1 MLAFEQPGSEKN
13 LSSSPLP
20 DSPSP
25 TAVTDCEFI
34 EGLPSSE
41 AHKRAT
47 LARNLLGC
55 ASRALALWLIEID
68 KRKLYLDFCCSS
80 VYQYASLHL
89 SLEGHAVSEYLR
101 TGRALQN
108 LPSLSRAYEKG
119 EISSSK
125 MREIT
130 RVAVPETDAFWTE
143 SAKKCTTRE
152 IEKMVVYTPKGGLP
166 FEVAIGARESVGV
179 ASPTG
184 KMDKT
189 DKIEMRNAQ
198 EGIGGKPVEEA
209 IGGKPIEEEKRI
221 KYHDKLIIELAGD
234 QMAVVKDAFDKAR
247 KESGLKDRASL
258 LEFMAR
264 QYLSGS
270 TEIAG
275 NGRKAPYQ
283 IVLHSHPTSGIAWV
297 ESMNGERY
305 ISPSTLDKALCD
317 AEIIDLRDGVEREGK
332 NSTAGTFKENRIED
346 PGMVEDSSPTMGLSL
361 GSGNELTVGLSHGD
375 RNDPAGK
382 SLANSPTV
390 GLNHHVDNELLDY
403 VNALY
408 AIYRNKKKGACK
420 HKAHIPWIRESAHYL
435 RIYGIPPALRAKV
448 LLRDRH
454 TCQAPGCGCKA
465 FILLHHIVPLGAGGE
480 NSEYNIL
487 VLCYKCHALVHDGI
501 LRVSGQAPSNLIW
514 RDKDGRILIGN
525 S

>member
-1 MLAFEQPGSEKN
+1 MLAYEQSGPEKN

-20 DSPSP
+20 DPASS
-25 TAVTDCEFI
+25 TAIADCEFI
-34 EGLPSSE
+34 EGLPASE
-41 AHKRAT
+41 AHERAT
-47 LARNLLGC
+47 LARKILGC

-89 SLEGHAVSEYLR
+89 SLEGHSVSEYLR

-108 LPSLSRAYEKG
+108 LPSLSRAYENG

-143 SAKKCTTRE
+143 SAKQCTTRE

-166 FEVAIGARESVGV
+166 FKEAIGAKEPEGAASSAGKTEKTDETGMRYAQEESV
-179 ASPTG
+179 
-184 KMDKT
+184 D
-189 DKIEMRNAQ
+189 
-198 EGIGGKPVEEA
+198 
-209 IGGKPIEEEKRI
+209 KPIEEEKRTR
-221 KYHDKLIIELAGD
+221 YHDKLIIELAGD

-264 QYLSGS
+264 EYLSGF
-270 TEIAG
+270 TETVG

-283 IVLHSHPTSGIAWV
+283 IVLHSHPMSGIAWV

-317 AEIIDLRDGVEREGK
+317 AEIIDLRDGIEREGK
-332 NSTAGTFKENRIED
+332 NSTAGPFTEEKMENRGIAKE
-346 PGMVEDSSPTMGLSL
+346 S
-361 GSGNELTVGLSHGD
+361 
-375 RNDPAGK
+375 
-382 SLANSPTV
+382 SPTV
-390 GLNHHVDNELLDY
+390 GLSPGDKNDPTVGLQPHDDNKLLDY
-403 VNALY
+403 INALY
-408 AIYRNKKKGACK
+408 ASYRNKKKGACK
-420 HKAHIPWIRESAHYL
+420 CKAHVPWIRESAHYL

-448 LLRDRH
+448 LLRDLH
-454 TCQAPGCGCKA
+454 TCQAPGCGCKV
-465 FILLHHIVPLGAGGE
+465 FILLHHIIPLGAGGE
-480 NSEYNIL
+480 NSEHNIL
-487 VLCYKCHALVHDGI
+487 VLCYKCHALVHEGK
-501 LRVSGQAPSNLIW
+501 LRLSGQAPSNLVW
-514 RDKDGRILIGN
+514 RDKEGRILK
-525 S
+525 